1 MAHRHLDPKLLDR
14 MLRGEASTEEIQDL
28 ALHLIEVCGE
38 CGEVADLEWPAEAPS
53 SVEEAGG
60 SAASYPVA
68 ASPPSRPPREPEA
81 PGDDAMFDRVRDRLR
96 VSVDLV
102 RRQQEEAPALVGEL
116 LRHPVERQRILVRN
130 DARFHSLALAELLLN
145 ELWTVG
151 FDDPGAAYARTDVV
165 LDILDTLPEA
175 SPIGAVTEDL
185 RARARSYRGNLLRM
199 MSDFKG
205 AEREL
210 DEAFRILQR
219 GSGDPLEKARWLDL
233 MTTLRIGQRRFE
245 EAGELIEGAIRIY
258 RAVDEGHLTGRAM
271 ISRASVLQEQ
281 GELARAV
288 EVLEAAVRLVD
299 GTQEPRLL
307 LVAEHNLASMLVDLG
322 AHERAAALLPE
333 IRQAAVGAG
342 SRFDLLRFRW
352 LEGTVLLGLGR
363 EARAE
368 AALLE
373 VRKGFLEVGVAYD
386 AAAVS
391 LELAALYLRQGR
403 TSELKDLAEE
413 IIPIFRSRDVH
424 QEAFAAFLLFQR
436 AVEMETLTLRMVEE
450 VAEVL
455 RRFRGQPRPE
465 APPS

>member
-14 MLRGEASTEEIQDL
+14 MLRGEAGTEEIRDL

-38 CGEVADLEWPAEAPS
+38 CGEVADLEWPAEAPTS
-53 SVEEAGG
+53 AEEAGG
-60 SAASYPVA
+60 SGASHPVA
-68 ASPPSRPPREPEA
+68 ASDPSQPRLEPVA
-81 PGDDAMFDRVRDRLR
+81 PVDDAMFDRVRDKLR
-96 VSVDLV
+96 VSVDQV
-102 RRQQEEAPALVGEL
+102 RRQQQEAPAVVAEL
-116 LRHPVERQRILVRN
+116 LRHPAERQRILVRN
-130 DARFHSLALAELLLN
+130 DARFHSLAVAELLLD
-145 ELWTVG
+145 EVWTVG
-151 FDDPGAAYARTDVV
+151 FDDPGAAYAQADVV
-165 LDILDTLPEA
+165 LDVLDTLPEA
-175 SPIGAVTEDL
+175 SPIGAMTQDL
-185 RARARSYRGNLLRM
+185 RARARGYCGNLRRI

-205 AEREL
+205 AEEEL
-210 DEAFRILQR
+210 DRAWQLLQQ

-245 EAGELIEGAIRIY
+245 EADELIQGAIRIY
-258 RAVDEGHLTGRAM
+258 RAADDEHLIGRAM

-288 EVLEAAVRLVD
+288 ELLEAAVRMVD

-363 EARAE
+363 EPRAE

-373 VRKGFLEVGVAYD
+373 VRKGFLELGVAYD

-424 QEAFAAFLLFQR
+424 QEAFAALLLFQR

-465 APPS
+465 ALPS